1 MGEIQHQW
9 FLFNFPFWKKSNS
22 LLGWLVGL
30 CDKRRGCKRMHQ
42 ARREKPCCRHWD
54 VAEREF
60 MFASNN
66 SELQTTRFIDIVCAK
81 GSLINFVIDSAP
93 INISLGVQF
102 VGDIA
107 FFLNLHFCPLLTL
120 TLLAQK
126 ICMEISR
133 NNGKSIE
140 KQKMWSL
147 IFPPN
152 FCLSFVSQKYMSLS
166 RQKAGKQMKGDL
178 VRHISLS

>member
-1 MGEIQHQW
+1 
-9 FLFNFPFWKKSNS
+9 
-22 LLGWLVGL
+22 
-30 CDKRRGCKRMHQ
+30 MHQ

-66 SELQTTRFIDIVCAK
+66 SELQTTRFIDVVCAT
-81 GSLINFVIDSAP
+81 GSLINFVIDARIDSAP

-133 NNGKSIE
+133 NNGKSID
-140 KQKMWSL
+140 KQKM
-147 IFPPN
+147 
-152 FCLSFVSQKYMSLS
+152 
-166 RQKAGKQMKGDL
+166 
-178 VRHISLS
+178 